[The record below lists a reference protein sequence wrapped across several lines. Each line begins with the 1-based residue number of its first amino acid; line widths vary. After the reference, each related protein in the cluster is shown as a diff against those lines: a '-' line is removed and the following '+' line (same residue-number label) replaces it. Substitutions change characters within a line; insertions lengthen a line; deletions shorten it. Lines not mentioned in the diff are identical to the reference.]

1 MSRVNDVSL
10 QCRRDVEEVK
20 FFLARL
26 KKKEGE
32 RKHMRQ
38 AGGWPV
44 HWGLMKPWEE
54 KVCLYG

>member
-32 RKHMRQ
+32 RKHMKQ
-38 AGGWPV
+38 AGG
-44 HWGLMKPWEE
+44 
-54 KVCLYG
+54 